1 MNKRHQNLL
10 LACALGLAG
19 GYVAAKWLSPSPRP
33 RGLAGNGGLV
43 TAGMRDTIALAVDV
57 LAPTFAKGVIV
68 RRPKVVA
75 LAERL
80 ELDRRAVRRLQKLH
94 DKYGDGPLMLP
105 LPVRKQAV
113 LLAPEHV
120 RRVLDESPEPFSAA
134 SSEKRAALSHFEPK
148 GALISCG
155 RERAARRSFNE
166 DVLEHERAVH
176 HMVGKFLPAVDDEA
190 ARILAGARQRG
201 ELDWDSFN
209 AGWTRLVRRIVFGDG
224 AAGDQE
230 ISDMIV
236 ALRKAANWAFMH
248 PKKTGMRERFLA
260 RIHAYLER
268 AEPGSLAAVAAG
280 IPKTLDTAP
289 EQQVPQWLFAFDAAG
304 MATFRALALLGAHPE
319 QAARARAE
327 LRSNPG
333 MARQYLPFLRASMLE
348 SLRLWPT
355 TPAILRQTTRDTVW
369 NGGTMPAGTGVLV
382 FTPFFHRDD
391 RRMACADRFA
401 PELWL
406 KDDKVRDAQ
415 DRDWPLIPF
424 SSGPVTCPARN
435 LVLMLTSVMLGALID
450 EGADGK
456 ALRLAPQGRL
466 DPARLPGTLDN
477 YGLRF
482 AFAAADTAAAVPQPG
497 SPS

>member
-1 MNKRHQNLL
+1 MNKRNQNLL
-10 LACALGLAG
+10 LAGALGLAG
-19 GYVAAKWLSPSPRP
+19 AYVASKWMSQSSRSRGGAAKHG
-33 RGLAGNGGLV
+33 GLA
-43 TAGMRDTIALAVDV
+43 TASLFDTAALGVDV

-80 ELDRRAVRRLQKLH
+80 GLDARAVRRMQKLR

-105 LPVRKQAV
+105 LPIRKQAV

-148 GALISCG
+148 GALVSCG
-155 RERAARRSFNE
+155 RERAERRRFNE
-166 DVLEHERAVH
+166 EVLEHERAVH

-190 ARILAGARQRG
+190 GRLLAGARASG
-201 ELDWDSFN
+201 ELDWNSFN
-209 AGWTRLVRRIVFGDG
+209 AGWSRMVRRVVFGDG
-224 AAGDQE
+224 AAGDQD
-230 ISDMIV
+230 ISDMIIE
-236 ALRKAANWAFMH
+236 LRKAANWAFMH

-260 RIHAYLER
+260 RIQAYLDR
-268 AEPGSLAAVAAG
+268 AEPGSLAAVAASV
-280 IPKTLDTAP
+280 PKTVDTAAN
-289 EQQVPQWLFAFDAAG
+289 QQVPQWLFAFDAAG
-304 MATFRALALLGAHPE
+304 MATFRALALLAAHPE
-319 QAARARAE
+319 QAARAREE
-327 LRSNPG
+327 LRSHPG
-333 MARQYLPFLRASMLE
+333 IERQYLPFLRATVLE

-355 TPAILRQTTRDTVW
+355 TPAILRQTTRDTDW
-369 NGGTMPAGTGVLV
+369 GGDTMPAGTGVLV

-391 RRMACADRFA
+391 QRMACANRFA

-415 DRDWPLIPF
+415 DRDWPLMPF
-424 SSGPVTCPARN
+424 SSGPVMCPARN

-450 EGADGK
+450 GSADGK
-456 ALRLAPQGRL
+456 SLRLPQGRL

-482 AFAAADTAAAVPQPG
+482 ALR
-497 SPS
+497 

>member
-1 MNKRHQNLL
+1 MNKRNQNLL
-10 LACALGLAG
+10 LAGALGLAG
-19 GYVAAKWLSPSPRP
+19 AYAASKWMSQASR
-33 RGLAGNGGLV
+33 RREGAARRDGLV
-43 TAGMRDTIALAVDV
+43 TAGVFDTAALAVDV

-68 RRPKVVA
+68 RRPAMVA

-80 ELDRRAVRRLQKLH
+80 GLDARAVRRMQKLH

-105 LPVRKQAV
+105 LPIRKQAV
-113 LLAPEHV
+113 LLAPRHV

-155 RERAARRSFNE
+155 RERAERRRFNE
-166 DVLEHERAVH
+166 EVLEHERAVH
-176 HMVGKFLPAVDDEA
+176 HMVGKFLPTVDDEA
-190 ARILAGARQRG
+190 RRLLAGARERG
-201 ELDWDSFN
+201 ELDWDRFN
-209 AGWTRLVRRIVFGDG
+209 AGWTRMVRRVVFGDG
-224 AAGDQE
+224 AASDQT
-230 ISDMIV
+230 ISDMII

-248 PKKTGMRERFLA
+248 PKKTGLRERFLA
-260 RIHAYLER
+260 RIQAYLER
-268 AEPGSLAAVAAG
+268 AEPGSLAAVAAS
-280 IPKTLDTAP
+280 IPKSPDTAAN
-289 EQQVPQWLFAFDAAG
+289 QQVPQWLFAFDAAG
-304 MATFRALALLGAHPE
+304 MATFRALALLAAHPE
-319 QAARARAE
+319 QAARAREE
-327 LRSNPG
+327 LRSHPG
-333 MARQYLPFLRASMLE
+333 IERQYLPFLRATVLE

-355 TPAILRQTTRDTVW
+355 TPAILRQTTRDTDW
-369 NGGTMPAGTGVLV
+369 GGDTMPAGTGVLV

-391 RRMACADRFA
+391 RRMACANRFA
-401 PELWL
+401 PQLWL

-435 LVLMLTSVMLGALID
+435 LVLMLTSVMLGALIE

-456 ALRLAPQGRL
+456 ALRLPQGRL

-482 AFAAADTAAAVPQPG
+482 ACR
-497 SPS
+497 